1 MSDMFGSSKSAP
13 SSTSESV
20 GEQTRALRES
30 YIRAPN
36 GDYVGNNYV
45 VPKGDF
51 SKHLG
56 YKEATPQELSGEK
69 PLSGSRIIEIALQ
82 KEMQDLGERAAKN
95 GNSYRNIHI
104 SWGRFG
110 NEPGRE
116 RDMLRDARDAIAAG
130 PDKNSIE
137 DKVGRMIP
145 SSGGTAPY
153 FQKLQDMQTSS
164 RNDNIRYMEMQYKFM
179 EMSKQEGT
187 ISNLMKTR
195 HDAVSR
201 GIRGGQG

>member
-1 MSDMFGSSKSAP
+1 MGDMFGSSKSAP
-13 SSTSESV
+13 SSASESV

-56 YKEATPQELSGEK
+56 YDKPSQAELSGEK
-69 PLSGSRIIEIALQ
+69 PLSGSRIIELALQ

-110 NEPGRE
+110 GEPGRE
-116 RDMLRDARDAIAAG
+116 RDMLKDARDAIQAG
-130 PDKNSIE
+130 PEKNTLE
-137 DKVGRMIP
+137 DKVGRMGL
-145 SSGGTAPY
+145 SNGTAPY

-201 GIRGGQG
+201 SIRGGQG